1 MQKQTWGA
9 CFVFLTLALAGCS
22 GESDTHGS
30 GGEGGNGQ
38 GASGGN
44 GGQNSGGSGGATAS
58 TGGATTGSGGSTQ
71 SAGGAGGGDANA
83 LPPVE
88 KNTLFA
94 WLKEGHYLDWKA
106 ESGPHPSAGPHGGEV
121 RTYFNSTLDSSFA
134 AGNSQHPK
142 DSAVVKEL
150 YGNGP
155 TITGWAVMRKTSED
169 TAAGQGWYWYEVLSA
184 ESGQSPVA
192 AGNGVSLC
200 VNCHKTGS
208 VDMVL
213 TPYPLQ

>member
-1 MQKQTWGA
+1 MQKQIWGA
-9 CFVFLTLALAGCS
+9 GFLFLTIALGACG
-22 GESDTHGS
+22 GESDTGGS
-30 GGEGGNGQ
+30 GGQGGSGQ
-38 GASGGN
+38 GASAGN
-44 GGQNSGGSGGATAS
+44 GGENSGGSGGTSAS
-58 TGGATTGSGGSTQ
+58 TGGATTG
-71 SAGGAGGGDANA
+71 AGATGGGDANA

-88 KNTLFA
+88 KNTLFT

-106 ESGPHPSAGPHGGEV
+106 ESGPHPSAGPHGGKV

-142 DSAVVKEL
+142 DSATVKKL
-150 YGNGP
+150 YGSG
-155 TITGWAVMRKTSED
+155 TSITGWAVMRKTSED
-169 TAAGQGWYWYEVLSA
+169 TTAGQGWYWYEVFSV
-184 ESGQSPVA
+184 ESGQNPVA

-200 VNCHKTGS
+200 VNCHKTGG